1 MGVRVPSPAQSNPPW
16 RPVPSLS
23 LDQGDSDADQ
33 HSDGEGTDNA
43 HQVRMPTE
51 PAPAGREFPVE
62 LTLRDWDRKSVMVHG
77 GDGDFELAQVRHR
90 PVRAVDLEQDT
101 VSPIVNH
108 HLVQGCDGQ
117 CRCHGS
123 KCDPGDVAPPGG
135 SPVQQ
140 SHLPYFLVAP
150 TDTREFDVEKHSEVD
165 RYDDNQ
171 ENTDESD
178 LVRSADEPND
188 AQGAD
193 SHERQRGGTSVL
205 KVRVERRSD
214 NVRRGLWGVGLKHL

>member
-1 MGVRVPSPAQSNPPW
+1 
-16 RPVPSLS
+16 
-23 LDQGDSDADQ
+23 
-33 HSDGEGTDNA
+33 
-43 HQVRMPTE
+43 
-51 PAPAGREFPVE
+51 
-62 LTLRDWDRKSVMVHG
+62 MVHG
-77 GDGDFELAQVRHR
+77 GDGGFKLAQVRHR

-117 CRCHGS
+117 CRCDGS

-135 SPVQQ
+135 SPAQQ

-193 SHERQRGGTSVL
+193 SHEGQGGRSSVL
-205 KVRVERRSD
+205 KVSAERRTD
-214 NVRRGLWGVGLKHL
+214 HVRRVYWPVGMKHR